1 MIGGE
6 VNDDNDAVNPCGC
19 ESKIGT
25 LLAEV
30 MVLMVES
37 KNSRSKK

>member
-1 MIGGE
+1 VVGVIGG
-6 VNDDNDAVNPCGC
+6 GC